1 MILVSTQDFDVR
13 QLVSI
18 ILAERLGWGR
28 LSALASGEHLR
39 RRTKRQSEK
48 EHASQNNEEK
58 TIRERGTRTYRGT
71 CDEEGETLRRFLSRS
86 NTGTKQ
92 KKTETGPPV
101 VLAHTQRTRCTSARN
116 EKRLSCARILWP
128 VYRIRDKNDKDVCEP
143 WRALFIRDWRTLL
156 KTTTGHSWRYTRF
169 KTCSNINVFMSFLD
183 VKRLTFYHMP
193 FLLFIDSRYQRL
205 LEVYKR
211 LNCYP
216 LLWIKRYCDYNKINS
231 MLV

>member
-1 MILVSTQDFDVR
+1 MVLVSTQDFGVR

-48 EHASQNNEEK
+48 ERASQNNEEK

-143 WRALFIRDWRTLL
+143 WRALLYTTGEHYLKQQPDTVDVIRDLR
-156 KTTTGHSWRYTRF
+156 RAR
-169 KTCSNINVFMSFLD
+169 I
-183 VKRLTFYHMP
+183 
-193 FLLFIDSRYQRL
+193 
-205 LEVYKR
+205 
-211 LNCYP
+211 
-216 LLWIKRYCDYNKINS
+216 
-231 MLV
+231 